1 MKNNARSFQSFPL
14 VLIVALIVI
23 APFLG
28 GTREVYGTSALCM
41 MALTVMPAGNTVS
54 LSFTL
59 DDSKLED
66 LARARHVGR
75 EE

>member
-1 MKNNARSFQSFPL
+1 
-14 VLIVALIVI
+14 
-23 APFLG
+23 
-28 GTREVYGTSALCM
+28 
-41 MALTVMPAGNTVS
+41 MPAGNTVS